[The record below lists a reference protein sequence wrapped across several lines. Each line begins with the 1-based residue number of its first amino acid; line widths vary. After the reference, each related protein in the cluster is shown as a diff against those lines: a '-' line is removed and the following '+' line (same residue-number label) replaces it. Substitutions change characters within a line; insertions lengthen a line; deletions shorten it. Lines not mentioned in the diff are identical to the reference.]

1 MANKKE
7 EKELKETKMK
17 KEVKL
22 KSEMY
27 NHDNE
32 LIERR
37 EEDNTDAILWGLVI
51 GFALFFVLLILI
63 IVLTN

>member
-1 MANKKE
+1 MDDKKGVLEKNKQPNN
-7 EKELKETKMK
+7 
-17 KEVKL
+17 VKL

-37 EEDNTDAILWGLVI
+37 EESSDAIMWGFVL
-51 GFALFFVLLILI
+51 GFILFFILLILI
-63 IVLTN
+63 VAFTI

>member
-1 MANKKE
+1 MEKEFEKETLE
-7 EKELKETKMK
+7 EKET

-27 NHDNE
+27 NLNNE
-32 LIERR
+32 KLERR
-37 EEDNTDAILWGLVI
+37 DDEDSNDAVMWGFVI

-63 IVLTN
+63 IVFTH